1 MQFKNTLRFL
11 SISLLSA
18 GLAQAAFAAACDDN
32 FTSSGNFL
40 SGKVYKTYADL
51 PTISNDSAW
60 QSAHTY
66 ALKDGWKI
74 TLSDQNLGII
84 TAANNQAQRVMPINV
99 VIEKVGAGSKMSMTY
114 TTPGGASSPDDAVK
128 SFFCK
133 TVAAA
138 SAGATQSSSAPL
150 QQAIAPVVGTAVSAA
165 STPKR
170 YPNTAPITSAQ
181 VERISA
187 EFLKNVTDASMKTR
201 ATEAMPR
208 IKEVLERL
216 SCAQGIDAGWMLAYA
231 VPGAPFGFGSAL
243 GYPMR
248 KVPYHNQNAC
258 LTVTRIHGWTSPALN
273 ALRFEVVF
281 LAEDSGESAKT
292 ALEIIKQPDGQWLFS
307 YFL

>member
-11 SISLLSA
+11 PISLWSV
-18 GLAQAAFAAACDDN
+18 GLAQVAFAAACDDN

-138 SAGATQSSSAPL
+138 SAGGYTKQL
-150 QQAIAPVVGTAVSAA
+150 GTFAA
-165 STPKR
+165 SYSPGCGHRSQRCIHTQKIPEHC
-170 YPNTAPITSAQ
+170 AHHVCAG
-181 VERISA
+181 
-187 EFLKNVTDASMKTR
+187 R
-201 ATEAMPR
+201 AY
-208 IKEVLERL
+208 L
-216 SCAQGIDAGWMLAYA
+216 C
-231 VPGAPFGFGSAL
+231 
-243 GYPMR
+243 
-248 KVPYHNQNAC
+248 
-258 LTVTRIHGWTSPALN
+258 
-273 ALRFEVVF
+273 
-281 LAEDSGESAKT
+281 
-292 ALEIIKQPDGQWLFS
+292 
-307 YFL
+307 